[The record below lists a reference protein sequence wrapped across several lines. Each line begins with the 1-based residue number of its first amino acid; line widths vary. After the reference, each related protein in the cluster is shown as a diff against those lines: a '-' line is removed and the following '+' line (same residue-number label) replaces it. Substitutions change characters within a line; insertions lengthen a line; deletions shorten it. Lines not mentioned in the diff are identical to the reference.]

1 MDTIQILQN
10 YRTQLIQEIN
20 LKFDE
25 MIQQIRE
32 EQTTGTNAAISE
44 TVREYESI
52 YPLTASTAVFKG
64 KKPTGVRFPG
74 NIRQDVPTWKKV
86 VETILIRCNRNPE
99 CHQKLMDLRGKVS
112 GRNRVLLGKSAENMR
127 SPVKIDDELYVETHY
142 DTETLLR
149 ILTTRILD
157 PVQYDYSRITITV
170 RN

>member
-1 MDTIQILQN
+1 
-10 YRTQLIQEIN
+10 
-20 LKFDE
+20 
-25 MIQQIRE
+25 
-32 EQTTGTNAAISE
+32 
-44 TVREYESI
+44 
-52 YPLTASTAVFKG
+52 
-64 KKPTGVRFPG
+64 
-74 NIRQDVPTWKKV
+74 
-86 VETILIRCNRNPE
+86 
-99 CHQKLMDLRGKVS
+99 MDLRGKVS